1 MNILHRMREQLRR
14 VGAFSKER
22 ELSRL
27 RHLPRRAPAVTTLF
41 GKPFYVVDGA
51 SFVSAYKE
59 IFGNGIYAFRAASR
73 SPYIIDCGANVGVSV
88 MYFKEQYPDAEMT
101 AFEPDP
107 AIFKTLEKNV
117 SVQKLRNVALVNK
130 AVWDADAV
138 LSFASD
144 GADGGRVSEKAGVP
158 VEAVRLAPFLNRPV
172 DFLKIDIEGAEDV
185 VLKDSE
191 PHLKNVKNMF
201 VEYHSR
207 TDSPQQLADILG
219 ILTRAGFR
227 YHLQSAT
234 EKQKMPFVS
243 RTSKD
248 GFDNQLNIFA
258 YRS

>member
-1 MNILHRMREQLRR
+1 MNILRR
-14 VGAFSKER
+14 ITEKLKCIKALPKER

-27 RHLPRRAPAVTTLF
+27 GHLPRRIPAVTTLF
-41 GKPFYVVDGA
+41 GKPFYAVDGA

-88 MYFKEQYPDAEMT
+88 LYFKKQYPDAEVI

-107 AIFKTLEKNV
+107 GIFKTLEKNV
-117 SVQKLRNVALVNK
+117 SVQKLQNVALVNK
-130 AVWDADAV
+130 AVWDADAI
-138 LSFASD
+138 LSFMSD
-144 GADGGRVSEKAGVP
+144 GADGGRVSEKAGIP
-158 VEAVRLAPFLNRPV
+158 VEAVRLVPFLNRPV

>member
-1 MNILHRMREQLRR
+1 MSILRR
-14 VGAFSKER
+14 ITEKLKHIRALPKER

-27 RHLPRRAPAVTTLF
+27 RHLPRRTPAVTTLF

-59 IFGNGIYAFRAASR
+59 IFGNDIYTFRAASS

-88 MYFKEQYPDAEMT
+88 LYFKERYPNAEII

-107 AIFKTLEKNV
+107 GIFKTLEKNV
-117 SVQKLRNVALVNK
+117 FVKKLGNIPLLNK
-130 AVWDADAV
+130 AVWDADTA

-144 GADGGRVSEKAGVP
+144 GADGGRISEKAGIP
-158 VEAVRLAPFLNRPV
+158 VEAVRLAPFLNRSV

-191 PHLKNVKNMF
+191 PHLKNVKNLF

-207 TDSPQQLADILG
+207 TGSPQPLADILG
-219 ILTRAGFR
+219 MLTRVGFR
-227 YHLQSAT
+227 YHLKSAT
-234 EKQKMPFVS
+234 EKQKTPFVS

-258 YRS
+258 YRP